1 MTKELLFESMEYLD
15 DALLERSEKNKNV
28 IRTRLG
34 KWLAAAACLC
44 LVLAGAYGLPRL
56 LRIGGDPRPV
66 GPFPSGVQGVPPTTT
81 DEDPS
86 ATCQVA
92 VHFNPVAQPPAEEKY
107 FVALSGRALTEGELG
122 ALTPASP
129 QGMWMDD
136 LKALEVSG
144 AAEIFGWNEVYEL
157 TLRFRDRDGVR
168 VDLALRDASSP
179 YASYGMFY
187 PAEPEKFLTTQVEG
201 VEVTGYRYTF
211 EETGDTMLWATFER
225 DGVAYWFTA
234 AGAGEELK
242 TARSYLEG
250 MVLWYLSYPVTVDL
264 GAYAN

>member
-15 DALLERSEKNKNV
+15 DALLERSEKNKDV
-28 IRTRLG
+28 IRTRWG

-56 LRIGGDPRPV
+56 LRTGGDPRPV

-92 VHFNPVAQPPAEEKY
+92 VHFNPITQPPETAN
-107 FVALSGRALTEGELG
+107 FVALSGRALTGEERS
-122 ALTPASP
+122 ALLPASP
-129 QGMWMDD
+129 EGTWMDD
-136 LKALEVSG
+136 LKALEVNSWV
-144 AAEIFGWNEVYEL
+144 ELFGWGEPYQVR
-157 TLRFRDRDGVR
+157 LRFRDKEGLR

-187 PAEPEKFLTTQVEG
+187 PVTPEKFLTTQVEG

-234 AGAGEELK
+234 LGDADTAK
-242 TARSYLEG
+242 TVQAYIEG